1 MPANL
6 TPAQIETFKLKRKA
20 LLDEL
25 HSDEHYENTETITYG
40 DHDPFN
46 IPMVK
51 CDFCGSQ
58 GKVESVQQDNGKIKF
73 SVRCTGCG
81 NAHQTVTPSGQQAIL
96 RWNAINPK
104 GLRYVDFPMFGLS
117 NLTPQD
123 AKTRMIGIRRNLEV
137 RENLAALEST
147 LNPVLGKRPPGKEY
161 RKRLKMYVQWALWAL
176 TAIKTELEQ

>member
-1 MPANL
+1 MAAYSAGGDTISELQFKYWCASEFLQIHRFNSGSNL
-6 TPAQIETFKLKRKA
+6 GE
-20 LLDEL
+20 LLVT
-25 HSDEHYENTETITYG
+25 N
-40 DHDPFN
+40 N

-58 GKVESVQQDNGKIKF
+58 GKVEIVQQDNGKIKF